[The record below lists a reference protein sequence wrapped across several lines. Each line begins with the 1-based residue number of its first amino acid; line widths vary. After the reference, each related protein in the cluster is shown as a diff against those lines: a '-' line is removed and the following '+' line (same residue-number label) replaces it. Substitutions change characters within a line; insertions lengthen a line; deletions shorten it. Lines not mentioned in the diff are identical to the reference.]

1 MFKSLLLSLTLF
13 STISI
18 AATIQ
23 IGDFIDVTDLGTDF
37 VPLSGNTQGDYVGY
51 RKSTNQAAVRRANG
65 TVENIGT
72 LGGSTSRATQ
82 ISADGNKIYGWGPDT
97 GGTDR
102 TFLFENGT
110 ATALPNLPDVA
121 NRPAGVD
128 SDGNVV
134 VNLIAPV
141 DLVFRW
147 NAADS
152 SSDGLLSGG
161 QATGV
166 NNNGVIS
173 GVTDLG
179 SGFYF
184 DGILHS
190 LSPSGYNPSA
200 GISDNDLTGGQLSGS
215 LAAFFRIGDPNAQF
229 IPNIFT
235 LGPNSIVTGLTNDD
249 NLFGNTDSTVFA
261 YSLTD
266 STLYDLNNDFSIT
279 GASVGNITDILGSVV
294 GSPDTFFGTYVDL
307 GGAERSFVAS
317 FVLDD
322 RLLGDF
328 DADFDVDGADF
339 LEWQLDFPIPGVL
352 NLLDW
357 IENFGEIATPVT
369 AVPEPSTLLLFALA
383 SLSWRRPR
391 PTV

>member
-1 MFKSLLLSLTLF
+1 MFKSVLLSLTLF
-13 STISI
+13 PALSI

-23 IGDFIDVTDLGTDF
+23 IGDLIDVTDLGTDF
-37 VPLSGNTQGDYVGY
+37 IPLSGNTQGDYVGY

-65 TVENIGT
+65 TVEDIGT
-72 LGGSTSRATQ
+72 LGGSTSRATH

-102 TFLFENGT
+102 TFLLENGT
-110 ATALPNLPDVA
+110 VTALPNLPDVA

-128 SDGNVV
+128 NDGNVI

-147 NAADS
+147 NTTDS
-152 SSDGLLSGG
+152 SSTLLAGG
-161 QATGV
+161 QATGI
-166 NNNGVIS
+166 NNSGVIS
-173 GVTDLG
+173 GVTSSD
-179 SGFYF
+179 GFYF
-184 DGILHS
+184 DGTQNFI
-190 LSPSGYNPSA
+190 PPAGYFPSA
-200 GISDNDLTGGQLSGS
+200 GISDNNLTGGQLNGS
-215 LAAFFRIGDPNAQF
+215 LAAFFRIGNDPNAQF
-229 IPNIFT
+229 IPNIWV
-235 LGPNSIVTGLTNDD
+235 LGPNSIVTGLTNDE

-266 STLYDLNNDFSIT
+266 RTLYDLNADFNTS
-279 GASVGNITDILGSVV
+279 GAAVDTITDILGAVV
-294 GSPDTFFGTYVDL
+294 GSADTFFGTYDDFSGV
-307 GGAERSFVAS
+307 ERSFVAS

-322 RLLGDF
+322 RLQGDF
-328 DADFDVDGADF
+328 DDDFDVDGADF
-339 LEWQLDFPIPGVL
+339 LEWQRAFPILGGL
-352 NLLDW
+352 DLLDW
-357 IENFGEIATPVT
+357 IEHYGEAATPVT